1 MCGPSSGLRTRPAIG
16 LCAAAVATATHG
28 AATQPTRG
36 AVRPTVAQPLGL
48 MGQVAAQRLFDR
60 MAGTQID
67 DRSIVLEP
75 ELLTRGTTAPPRV

>member
-1 MCGPSSGLRTRPAIG
+1 MGEGDDLGRRGHAGKQLALHGIALGALRTLSLTTI
-16 LCAAAVATATHG
+16 
-28 AATQPTRG
+28 
-36 AVRPTVAQPLGL
+36 AQPLGL